1 MRRSMHSLIVAL
13 LCLTL
18 FVDTAKACW
27 LLRHRTRSHTCRP
40 VACRPSCPP
49 PCSMACADSAAVVIA
64 DQPCC
69 ISDSAVSTLTDTDH
83 ATVEPSVV
91 EPNIVEQGVVVHGPT
106 VVVETA
112 PPASVPVVT
121 APAVQT
127 PTAPA
132 AQPMPIAASPAVP
145 PTHVPAQEPLP
156 DLKPAV
162 ARASNEQPMPEAS
175 AEANAAPATEPPAAE
190 EPMPAETAPVDDLAG
205 GPAVPAAVP
214 EPQEPNLFDLYDD
227 EEAAGDGDEG
237 MPADEPIADQT
248 EATADA
254 PADEATEATA
264 SDEEEMVEDEAE
276 PEDSDASDSE
286 APESAE
292 PAADVSEEDAAEQD
306 DDAEAPSATE
316 ADPFAATF
324 AVPNEPMRRWS
335 NDTNTHHTQGWLV
348 ELRADR
354 VRILKVNGRHTTVAI
369 ESLSNEDR
377 TYVSAVGDRLAAER
391 QGTSPA
397 PSTTAGL

>member
-1 MRRSMHSLIVAL
+1 MPDASTAADVA
-13 LCLTL
+13 
-18 FVDTAKACW
+18 
-27 LLRHRTRSHTCRP
+27 
-40 VACRPSCPP
+40 
-49 PCSMACADSAAVVIA
+49 
-64 DQPCC
+64 
-69 ISDSAVSTLTDTDH
+69 
-83 ATVEPSVV
+83 
-91 EPNIVEQGVVVHGPT
+91 
-106 VVVETA
+106 
-112 PPASVPVVT
+112 
-121 APAVQT
+121 
-127 PTAPA
+127 
-132 AQPMPIAASPAVP
+132 
-145 PTHVPAQEPLP
+145 
-156 DLKPAV
+156 
-162 ARASNEQPMPEAS
+162 
-175 AEANAAPATEPPAAE
+175 ANAAPATEPPEAE
-190 EPMPAETAPVDDLAG
+190 ELMLAETAPVEDLAG

-227 EEAAGDGDEG
+227 EEAAGEGDEV
-237 MPADEPIADQT
+237 MPAGEPLEEQA

-254 PADEATEATA
+254 SADEATEATA
-264 SDEEEMVEDEAE
+264 SDEEEMAEDESE
-276 PEDSDASDSE
+276 PEDSDAADGE

-292 PAADVSEEDAAEQD
+292 PAADASEEDAAEQD

-377 TYVSAVGDRLAAER
+377 SYVSAVGDRLAAER

>member
-1 MRRSMHSLIVAL
+1 MHSLIVAL

-49 PCSMACADSAAVVIA
+49 PCSMACADSAAVIIA

-69 ISDSAVSTLTDTDH
+69 LSDSVVSTLTDTDD
-83 ATVEPSVV
+83 AAVEPSVV
-91 EPNIVEQGVVVHGPT
+91 EPNIVEHGAVVHGPT
-106 VVVETA
+106 VVMETA
-112 PPASVPVVT
+112 PSASVPVVT

-132 AQPMPIAASPAVP
+132 AQPLVIAASPAVP
-145 PTHVPAQEPLP
+145 QTAVPAQEPLP

-175 AEANAAPATEPPAAE
+175 AAADVTAKETPADEPPAAE
-190 EPMPAETAPVDDLAG
+190 ELMLAETAPVEDLAG

-227 EEAAGDGDEG
+227 EVAAGESDEV
-237 MPADEPIADQT
+237 MPADEPLDEQTDATPDASAD
-248 EATADA
+248 
-254 PADEATEATA
+254 EATA
-264 SDEEEMVEDEAE
+264 SDEEEMAEDESE
-276 PEDSDASDSE
+276 PEDSDAADSE
-286 APESAE
+286 ATESAE
-292 PAADVSEEDAAEQD
+292 PAADASEEDAAEQD
-306 DDAEAPSATE
+306 DDADAPSATE

-324 AVPNEPMRRWS
+324 AVPSEPMRRWS